1 MFDLKGY
8 VLDRAVEN
16 RQQDA
21 RNPKEYN
28 ASTWD
33 KIIGGIVRADVE
45 GAVDDNTKLLQQQK
59 IEDTF
64 KPQFDLRGIEMPKN
78 QSAAQ
83 LRKLIKADDEKT
95 VKQNEKDQYYSLS
108 AVEERRRLDQIRT
121 DELNQRSDDLAFRR
135 ESRAD
140 EMSIR
145 ADDLAFQ
152 REQLAQQDRQYNLDL
167 DRKARMDQERAFL
180 ALMGGGLDAL
190 GAAFA

>member
-33 KIIGGIVRADVE
+33 KIVGGIVRADVE

-95 VKQNEKDQYYSLS
+95 SKQNEEDQYYSLA

-121 DELNQRSDDLAFRR
+121 DELSQRSDDLAFRR

-145 ADDLAFQ
+145 ADDLAFRRDQMMLEDQ
-152 REQLAQQDRQYNLDL
+152 RYNERLEREFQQR
-167 DRKARMDQERAFL
+167 RKEAMMQ
-180 ALMGGGLDAL
+180 MMQGLTSL
-190 GAAFA
+190 GAAFAL